1 MMRRHLCTKPV
12 RVWGEAPD
20 EKSPDRR
27 VPGLIAPLK
36 RGKQLGENATQ
47 NLIRDTLT
55 DPFGGLSG

>member
-1 MMRRHLCTKPV
+1 MRRHLCTKPV

-27 VPGLIAPLK
+27 VPGLVPSK
-36 RGKQLGENATQ
+36 GKQLGENATQ

-55 DPFGGLSG
+55 DPFGV